1 MKHARLWASILIAA
15 ILSLTLIPDGAVMA
29 QQEGIGLNVSPAD
42 SALSEEESA
51 QAKKKE
57 QSELLR
63 AMEKEALLKL
73 DIPED
78 RAEELIAFIENVDRE
93 EAGKN
98 LEAVYLVLT
107 SEDFQTLFVHPEVQ
121 DLIQALI
128 ARGAEFAYTDRELT
142 VEILETLEVQPEYIY
157 LFMRILEATDDV
169 QDNVLAI
176 ARSDIGIKLISL
188 VQNRF
193 DHEALEDFM
202 GSLLSVMENAQE
214 MRMQQDGSQT
224 EQ

>member
-121 DLIQALI
+121 ELIQALI
-128 ARGAEFAYTDRELT
+128 ARGAEFVYTDRELT

>member
-121 DLIQALI
+121 ELIQALI
-128 ARGAEFAYTDRELT
+128 ARGAEFVYTDRELT

-202 GSLLSVMENAQE
+202 GSLLSAMENAQE

>member
-128 ARGAEFAYTDRELT
+128 ARGAEFVYTDRKLT

-202 GSLLSVMENAQE
+202 GSLLSAMENAQE